1 MIRNLHVLHVNEVDL
16 DDPSGIVTKLQI
28 LSTDKPPLILTGNR
42 CKLAT
47 MLTQK
52 IFFQFLTQE
61 ERARMELFCH
71 LSDRQRFAIGRIMLR
86 AVLGCWFSVEP
97 YSVILNIG
105 SRGKPY
111 CQDGPFFN
119 ISHSGDCIA
128 LAIHP
133 SRSIG
138 IDVEQVRHHETW
150 TEMAAMLWPDIVI
163 KQIRCFPVHEQSRE
177 FLNQWCQYEATAKAL
192 GLGLSAQGVN
202 WASEKPCQLWKLLLP
217 EGYLGYAAML

>member
-1 MIRNLHVLHVNEVDL
+1 VVSH
-16 DDPSGIVTKLQI
+16 IVKT
-28 LSTDKPPLILTGNR
+28 
-42 CKLAT
+42 
-47 MLTQK
+47 
-52 IFFQFLTQE
+52 
-61 ERARMELFCH
+61 
-71 LSDRQRFAIGRIMLR
+71 
-86 AVLGCWFSVEP
+86 
-97 YSVILNIG
+97 
-105 SRGKPY
+105 
-111 CQDGPFFN
+111 FFN

>member
-111 CQDGPFFN
+111 CQDFF
-119 ISHSGDCIA
+119 
-128 LAIHP
+128 
-133 SRSIG
+133 
-138 IDVEQVRHHETW
+138 
-150 TEMAAMLWPDIVI
+150 
-163 KQIRCFPVHEQSRE
+163 
-177 FLNQWCQYEATAKAL
+177 
-192 GLGLSAQGVN
+192 
-202 WASEKPCQLWKLLLP
+202 
-217 EGYLGYAAML
+217 